1 MSQQPNNNREVEVSL
16 HDFCISFI
24 RTVKMAKGG
33 KKGKAKKKKVTE
45 EDPNA
50 LTEVDKTFYE
60 LTIADL
66 NRKLA
71 RLRSLTQ
78 ELEQKNEELTQN
90 LEKVDEDKSD
100 IITYLKRT
108 LQEKTNEIN
117 ELEERITGLQEI
129 RQTETEQFEAKIADM
144 EQEYK
149 QMHEQLTSE
158 NKLLEGKL
166 NSLEEFRG
174 QRDDLMKKFEEQE
187 KKMEVQEKRH
197 AREMYEIE
205 RKFIISKDKLK
216 KDMEA
221 RLLQL
226 STEFHD
232 ASELRIAATTHRVIR
247 ENIAVNNELD
257 NMLRMH
263 QKLYKDYNNIKANKI
278 TLKQDAELHDEEKK
292 KALAKVLVQGKII
305 EKITSNNEFM
315 KHELTKYKKY
325 ETEIRETRRANNEK
339 QSQIEKLDFKI
350 RLLEQ
355 NLQKMK
361 CDNYSLQTEVSYLR
375 AENVRLDDVLL
386 EGVSCIKEALT
397 IKTESDTSIKYSRR
411 ESMLN
416 VLFSLLCKGHERRIK
431 QPSLDTISST
441 DATYALGDLGFVP
454 QPVQPRPVAKT
465 LRNISS
471 QVGESFEEFLMED
484 LNKTIVK
491 KSYADK
497 SDSELYMSSEE
508 DVALSQYEVET
519 KEEQKKPSVLFFDE
533 QEAPVEESE
542 GDSEKGDVVD
552 EEEFED
558 QGVTSE
564 NVSPAVQV
572 DEKQEETTEELEQ
585 DEEKVKGKD
594 EKHEE
599 AGEPNDG

>member
-1 MSQQPNNNREVEVSL
+1 
-16 HDFCISFI
+16 
-24 RTVKMAKGG
+24 MAKGG

-71 RLRSLTQ
+71 RLRTLTQ
-78 ELEQKNEELTQN
+78 ELEQKNEDLTHN

-129 RQTETEQFEAKIADM
+129 RQTETEQFKAKIADM

-187 KKMEVQEKRH
+187 KKMELQEKKH
-197 AREMYEIE
+197 AREIYEIE

-232 ASELRIAATTHRVIR
+232 ASELRIAATTQRVIR

-263 QKLYKDYNNIKANKI
+263 QKLYKDYSNIKANKV
-278 TLKQDAELHDEEKK
+278 TLKQNAELHDDEKK

-305 EKITSNNEFM
+305 EKITSNNEFI
-315 KHELTKYKKY
+315 KHELAKYKKY
-325 ETEIRETRRANNEK
+325 EIEVRESRRVNNEK
-339 QSQIEKLDFKI
+339 QSQIEKLEYKI

-355 NLQKMK
+355 NLQKIK

-397 IKTESDTSIKYSRR
+397 IKTESDTSIKHSKR
-411 ESMLN
+411 ESLLN
-416 VLFSLLCKGHERRIK
+416 TLFSLLCKGHERKIK
-431 QPSLDTISST
+431 QPSLDTISSV

-454 QPVQPRPVAKT
+454 QPVQPRPLART

-471 QVGESFEEFLMED
+471 QVGESFEEFLIADMD
-484 LNKTIVK
+484 KTIVK

-497 SDSELYMSSEE
+497 SDSDLYMPSEE
-508 DVALSQYEVET
+508 DVVVSQHEMET
-519 KEEQKKPSVLFFDE
+519 KEEQKKPSILFFDE
-533 QEAPVEESE
+533 QEAPVEESD
-542 GDSEKGDVVD
+542 GDSQKGDVVED
-552 EEEFED
+552 EEFED
-558 QGVTSE
+558 QGVESE
-564 NVSPAVQV
+564 NTLQEVSQ
-572 DEKQEETTEELEQ
+572 DGEKKEETTGEQ
-585 DEEKVKGKD
+585 DEKKLEETD

-599 AGEPNDG
+599 VGEQNDQDTKTE

>member
-1 MSQQPNNNREVEVSL
+1 MSQQPNNPGEVEVFL
-16 HDFCISFI
+16 YEFCISFNSAA
-24 RTVKMAKGG
+24 VKMAKTG
-33 KKGKAKKKKVTE
+33 KKGKGKKKKVTE

-78 ELEQKNEELTQN
+78 ELEQKNEDLNQN
-90 LEKVDEDKSD
+90 LEKLDEDKSD

-108 LQEKTNEIN
+108 LQEKANEIN

-129 RQTETEQFEAKIADM
+129 RQTETERFEAKIADM

-166 NSLEEFRG
+166 NSLEEFRS

-187 KKMEVQEKRH
+187 KKMELQEKRH

-263 QKLYKDYNNIKANKI
+263 QKLYKDYNNIKANKV
-278 TLKQDAELHDEEKK
+278 TLKQDAELHDAEKK
-292 KALAKVLVQGKII
+292 KALAKVLVQRKII
-305 EKITSNNEFM
+305 EKITSNNEFI
-315 KHELTKYKKY
+315 KNELAKYKKY
-325 ETEIRETRRANNEK
+325 EIEVRETRRANNDK
-339 QSQIEKLDFKI
+339 QSQIEKLEFKI

-355 NLQKMK
+355 NFQKIK
-361 CDNYSLQTEVSYLR
+361 CDNYNLQTEVSYLR

-411 ESMLN
+411 ESLLN
-416 VLFSLLCKGHERRIK
+416 ALFSLLCKGHERKIK

-454 QPVQPRPVAKT
+454 QPVQPRPVART

-471 QVGESFEEFLMED
+471 QVGESFEEFLIAD
-484 LNKTIVK
+484 LDETVVK

-497 SDSELYMSSEE
+497 TESELYMPSEE
-508 DVALSQYEVET
+508 DVAQSQHEIET
-519 KEEQKKPSVLFFDE
+519 KEEQKKPSILFFDE
-533 QEAPVEESE
+533 QEAPAEESD
-542 GDSEKGDVVD
+542 GDSETGDVED
-552 EEEFED
+552 YEESED
-558 QGVTSE
+558 QGVKSE
-564 NVSPAVQV
+564 NTLQEVQGGEKQEKTTGELEQDEKKLEEN
-572 DEKQEETTEELEQ
+572 DEKQEEFS
-585 DEEKVKGKD
+585 K
-594 EKHEE
+594 
-599 AGEPNDG
+599 